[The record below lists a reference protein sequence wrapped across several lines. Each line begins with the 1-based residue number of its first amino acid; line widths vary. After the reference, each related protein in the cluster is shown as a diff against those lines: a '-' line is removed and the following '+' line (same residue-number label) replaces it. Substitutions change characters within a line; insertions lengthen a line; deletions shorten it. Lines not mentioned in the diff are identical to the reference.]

1 GEFSYI
7 FLLSFSYFLVI
18 SIILCYKY
26 LLNSYNICFIFITSI
41 SLFYLVGYISK
52 NKVNFERNLNNY
64 GNILPI
70 IFIFFIGLLLAF
82 IFLKDYKWPSI
93 PGWDIYVHLG
103 NSNWIIENNGT
114 TNLIPN
120 LFTKIIPYP
129 YLFHVIISS
138 FSLFIF
144 MDPFN
149 IFWVAPYIT
158 IPLYGFFVYSFTYV
172 LTNNRIQSFYSAVIT
187 LTIYG
192 TGAFL
197 GPQYF
202 YPSTISLFIFLNLL
216 IIMLDVTFINNFFIF
231 ISSIFFILYCII
243 YPFSIMVTIP
253 ILYYLFI
260 NKCCILYKYK
270 NMLIQLYYFCL
281 IGIILISWKYGF
293 LINSNL
299 TFSLNEK
306 IGLLMTIY
314 TNLHWILFTIGII
327 YIILQIINYKKI
339 YIIYILIY

>member
-1 GEFSYI
+1 MCVKIINKKIMYSFIIILLYVLSIFIKPLNIISILIRAFSGLIICFYIIGDSINFLFNKYFKLNFGSIFGEFSYI

-149 IFWVAPYIT
+149 IFWVI
-158 IPLYGFFVYSFTYV
+158 VNV
-172 LTNNRIQSFYSAVIT
+172 
-187 LTIYG
+187 
-192 TGAFL
+192 
-197 GPQYF
+197 
-202 YPSTISLFIFLNLL
+202 
-216 IIMLDVTFINNFFIF
+216 
-231 ISSIFFILYCII
+231 
-243 YPFSIMVTIP
+243 
-253 ILYYLFI
+253 
-260 NKCCILYKYK
+260 
-270 NMLIQLYYFCL
+270 
-281 IGIILISWKYGF
+281 
-293 LINSNL
+293 
-299 TFSLNEK
+299 
-306 IGLLMTIY
+306 
-314 TNLHWILFTIGII
+314 
-327 YIILQIINYKKI
+327 
-339 YIIYILIY
+339 